1 MLSAIDSEKANA
13 RRSGRSVIHRVRDV
27 SFLGFHVFG
36 IISPFPGIKKKK
48 NHLGVPW
55 WPSAQGFKIF
65 FFVFFFFF
73 CFFRAPPVA
82 YGRSQARGPVG
93 TVAASLR
100 RSHSNAESKPCL

>member
-1 MLSAIDSEKANA
+1 M
-13 RRSGRSVIHRVRDV
+13 IHRVRDV

-48 NHLGVPW
+48 IILEFPGGLVLKD
-55 WPSAQGFKIF
+55 SKF

>member
-65 FFVFFFFF
+65 FLSFFFSFVFL
-73 CFFRAPPVA
+73 
-82 YGRSQARGPVG
+82 GPHLWLMDVPRLG
-93 TVAASLR
+93 GQSEL
-100 RSHSNAESKPCL
+100 